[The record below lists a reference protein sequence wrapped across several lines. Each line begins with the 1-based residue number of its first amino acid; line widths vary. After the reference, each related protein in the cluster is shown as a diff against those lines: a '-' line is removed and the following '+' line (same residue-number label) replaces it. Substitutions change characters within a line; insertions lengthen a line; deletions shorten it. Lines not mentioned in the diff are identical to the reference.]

1 MPRRARRLVGSTIAQ
16 MTQARFI
23 DGPTQI
29 RLFERHFDEFLAV
42 LRAAVIADEEPPA
55 RTHHEFPVPKS
66 RHGETH
72 LRLVY
77 TASDHDG
84 TIGLKILSYPLP
96 RDKRPSM
103 MQGITVVFGEDGAIL
118 GVLDA
123 RTLTSLRT
131 ACVTALAAKALAR
144 ATVQRIGVV
153 GFGLQGRAHASVL
166 MRMYPL
172 ATVHVHD
179 QRPDALADYQTVHAE
194 ASMIRPAESA
204 FEAAHL
210 ADVLVTTTTSST
222 PFVQKEWLSPGVLYC
237 QIGRED
243 ECTQEAIL
251 SFDRL
256 IADDWGKID
265 AEGSKSLARAHR
277 AGRLVK
283 PVTDLRDIFNGRN
296 PGRTSPDERI
306 MLTCTGLPAEDIAT
320 ARFIAER
327 AATDG
332 LGIPIDL
339 LHTAF

>member
-1 MPRRARRLVGSTIAQ
+1 

-29 RLFERHFDEFLAV
+29 RLFESHFDEFLGV
-42 LRAAVIADEEPPA
+42 LRSAVIADADPPP
-55 RTHHEFPVPKS
+55 RTHHEFPVRKS
-66 RHGETH
+66 SHGETH

-77 TASDHDG
+77 TAGDHDG
-84 TIGLKILSYPLP
+84 TIGVKVLSYPLP

-103 MQGITVVFGEDGAIL
+103 MQGLTIVFGEDGAIL

-131 ACVTALAAKALAR
+131 ACVTALAAQALAR
-144 ATVQRIGVV
+144 TTVQRIGVI

-172 ATVHVHD
+172 ATTLVHD
-179 QRPDALADYQTVHAE
+179 QRPDALADYQGVHAE
-194 ASMIRPAESA
+194 APIVRAAESA

-210 ADVLVTTTTSST
+210 ADILVTTTTSSS
-222 PFVQKEWLSPGVLYC
+222 PLVQKEWLSSGVLYC

-243 ECTQEAIL
+243 ECTLEAVL

-256 IADDWGKID
+256 IADDWGKIE

-277 AGRLVK
+277 SGRLVN
-283 PVTDLRDIFNGRN
+283 PVTSLRDIFSGRK